1 MAEEL
6 KKSEVKH
13 EAKAEA
19 KVEKA
24 EAKDKGFD
32 AFGRKMN
39 ADGSFETDKD
49 GNVVREWEWV
59 RSDAK

>member
-1 MAEEL
+1 MAEDV
-6 KKSEVKH
+6 KKSETK
-13 EAKAEA
+13 EAPKAETKTA
-19 KVEKA
+19 KE
-24 EAKDKGFD
+24 EKGFD